1 MTGQISIAS
10 SPIRLLLAGVE
21 RAQADAIERAF
32 AASGTQVEIEAVA
45 TLREFRAAVVA
56 RPPDLA
62 IMDLNLP
69 DGHAAEVLV
78 VPPEAGPFPV
88 LVMIG
93 YGDEQVTVEAI
104 TAGAMDQIVKSPE
117 AFAAMPQTA
126 ARALHEWRL
135 LKECRRAESAL
146 RASEQRFRAVAY
158 SANDAIIIAD
168 GAGKILDWNRGA
180 GKIFGYTEVEAVG
193 QPLTLLLPPRFHD
206 PHRLGMVR
214 RQAGG
219 ESHLVDQTVELVG
232 RRKDGSEF
240 PLELSLAE
248 WATAA
253 DRFYTGIIRDIT
265 ERKRVEE
272 ALRQSEEQFRAIF
285 EVASVGVAQS
295 DIRTGRFLRVNQKL
309 CAITGYAAADLL
321 QRRFSEITHPDDRQ
335 SDWEAFQR
343 VVRGEQPDYHMEKRY
358 VRKDGSLVW
367 VNVNMTIIRD
377 AAGQPTRTVTMIEDI
392 TQRKLAEA
400 AMRESEMKFRCL
412 FESARD
418 AIMTLEPPSWRFTS
432 GNPATVKMFGAKNED
447 EFVSCGPWE
456 LSPERQPDG
465 RASDGKARAMI
476 ETALREGFHVFE
488 WTHRRI
494 GGEDF
499 PAEVLL
505 TRMEQGGRVLL
516 QAIVRDLTERKR
528 TEEELRRAEQKYRSI
543 FDNAVEGIFQTT
555 PEGKLL
561 AANPAVAR
569 IFGYASPEEL
579 MGGLTDIARQGY
591 VDPGRREEFKRLME
605 ARGTL
610 DGFEYLAYHND
621 GSQIWISEN
630 VRAVRDTA
638 GRVIC
643 YEGTMQDITERKR
656 TEKAFRALSERQEAI
671 LAAVPDLIMEVDNDK
686 VYTWANPAGLAFFG
700 PDVVG
705 KEADFYFAG
714 EQTAYDAVQPMFD
727 GNLDMVYVQSWQ
739 RRQDGE
745 KRLLAWWSRALK
757 DENGNIVGALSS
769 GRDITE
775 IKLAEEA
782 LHAKA
787 EELAQANLRLEAA
800 VARANRLAS
809 EAQAANLAKSQ
820 FLANMSHEI
829 RTPMNGVIGMT
840 GLLLDTGLSAEQ
852 RSYAEIVRTS
862 GAHLLGL
869 INGILDFS
877 KIEAGKLELET
888 LDFELRSLLEDTTE
902 ILAPQAREK
911 GLAFLYDLDPA
922 VPARLRGDPGRL
934 RQILVNLAGNAIK
947 FTARGEV
954 AIRVSVESETD
965 LLVTTRFEVRDTG
978 IGIPA
983 DKIELLFNPFQQV
996 DASTTRQY
1004 GGTGLGLAISTRLAA
1019 LLGGSIGVES
1029 VEGRGSTF
1037 WFTAVFDKL
1046 PPLPATESVLPTETQ
1061 SAVPPAQP
1069 VAVDGHRTRVLLVED
1084 NAINQTV
1091 ALKMLEKLGYRADAV
1106 ADGQEAITALETTP
1120 YDLVLMDVQMPVMDG
1135 FAATRAI
1142 RAGRTKALRPDLPII
1157 AMTAHAMEG
1166 DREKCLEVGM
1176 DDYVSKPVA
1185 LPALAAALERWLTRP
1200 RKTAAVENKTS
1211 PQ

>member
-1 MTGQISIAS
+1 MTGQIPIAT
-10 SPIRLLLAGVE
+10 PPLRLLLAETGL
-21 RAQADAIERAF
+21 AHASAIERAF
-32 AASGTQVEIEAVA
+32 AAGGTQVEIQAVA
-45 TLREFRAAVVA
+45 TLREFRAAAAA

-69 DGHAAEVLV
+69 DGNAAEVLM
-78 VPPEAGPFPV
+78 VPPETGPFPV
-88 LVMIG
+88 FVMTSH
-93 YGDEQVTVEAI
+93 GDPPVTVEAI
-104 TAGAMDQIVKSPE
+104 TAGAMAYFVKSPK
-117 AFAAMPQTA
+117 AIAALPQTV
-126 ARALHEWRL
+126 ARTLHDWRL
-135 LKECRRAESAL
+135 LKECRQAATAL
-146 RASEQRFRAVAY
+146 RMSEQRFRAVAY

-168 GAGKILDWNRGA
+168 GAGKIVDWNRGA
-180 GKIFGYTEVEAVG
+180 GKIFGYTEAEVVG
-193 QPLTLLLPPRFHD
+193 EPLTLLLPPRYRD
-206 PHRLGMVR
+206 AHRDGMLR
-214 RQAGG
+214 LQAGG
-219 ESHLVDQTVELVG
+219 EPHVVGQTVELAG
-232 RRKDGSEF
+232 LRKDGSEF

-248 WATAA
+248 WTSVS

-272 ALRQSEEQFRAIF
+272 ALRQSEEQSRAIF
-285 EVASVGVAQS
+285 EAASVGVAQS

-309 CAITGYAAADLL
+309 CAITGYSAADLL

-343 VVRGEQPDYHMEKRY
+343 VVRGEQPDYRMEKRY
-358 VRKDGSLVW
+358 VRADGSLVW
-367 VNVNMTIIRD
+367 VNVNMTIVRD
-377 AAGQPTRTVTMIEDI
+377 AAGQPTRTATTIEDI
-392 TQRKLAEA
+392 TQRKQAEA
-400 AMRESEMKFRCL
+400 ALQESEVRFRCL

-432 GNPATVKMFGAKNED
+432 GNPATVQMFGARNEA
-447 EFVSCGPWE
+447 EFVARGPWE

-465 RASDGKARAMI
+465 RASDEKARAMI
-476 ETALREGFHVFE
+476 ETAVREGFHVFK

-505 TRMEQGGRVLL
+505 TRMEQGGEVLL
-516 QAIVRDLTERKR
+516 QAIVRDITERKR
-528 TEEELRRAEQKYRSI
+528 AEEELRRAEQKYRSI

-579 MGGLTDIARQGY
+579 MGEMRDVARQGY
-591 VDPGRREEFKRLME
+591 ADPTRREEFKRLME
-605 ARGTL
+605 ERGTL
-610 DGFEYLAYHND
+610 DGFEYQAYRKD
-621 GSQIWISEN
+621 GTLIWISEN
-630 VRAVRDTA
+630 VRVVRDAA
-638 GRVIC
+638 GRVVC
-643 YEGTMQDITERKR
+643 YEGTMQDVTERKR
-656 TEKAFRALSERQEAI
+656 NEKAFQALTKRQEAI
-671 LAAVPDLIMEVDNDK
+671 LAAVPDLLMEVDNRK

-700 PDVVG
+700 ADVVG
-705 KEADFYFAG
+705 KEASFYFAG
-714 EQTAYDAVQPMFD
+714 DQGTYDAVQPMFD
-727 GNLDMVYVQSWQ
+727 GDRDKVYVQSWQ
-739 RRQDGE
+739 RRRDGE
-745 KRLLAWWSRALK
+745 KRLLAWWCRALK
-757 DENGNIVGALSS
+757 DANGKIIGALSS

-782 LHAKA
+782 LHEKA
-787 EELAQANLRLEAA
+787 GELAQANLRLETA
-800 VARANRLAS
+800 VRRANQLAR

-840 GLLLDTGLSAEQ
+840 GLLLDTELSDEQ
-852 RSYAEIVRTS
+852 RSYAEAVRTS

-888 LDFELRSLLEDTTE
+888 LDFELPSVLEDIAE
-902 ILAPQAREK
+902 ILAPPAREK
-911 GLAFLYDLDPA
+911 GLAFLCHIDPA

-954 AIRVSVESETD
+954 ALHVSMNSETD
-965 LLVTTRFEVRDTG
+965 QQLVARFEVRDTG

-983 DKIELLFNPFQQV
+983 DKIELLFSPFQQV

-1004 GGTGLGLAISTRLAA
+1004 GGTGLGLAICTRLVA
-1019 LLGGSIGVES
+1019 LLGGEIGVES

-1037 WFTAVFDKL
+1037 WFTAVFEKL
-1046 PPLPATESVLPTETQ
+1046 PPLPAGA
-1061 SAVPPAQP
+1061 SAAAQTPLAVSPARAMTVGGP
-1069 VAVDGHRTRVLLVED
+1069 RARVLLVED

-1091 ALKMLEKLGYRADAV
+1091 ALKMLEKLGHRADAV
-1106 ADGQEAITALETTP
+1106 ADGQEAISALETTP

-1135 FAATRAI
+1135 FAATQSI
-1142 RAGRTKALRPDLPII
+1142 RSGRTKVLKRDIPII
-1157 AMTAHAMEG
+1157 AMTAHALDG
-1166 DREKCLEVGM
+1166 DREKCLKAGM
-1176 DDYVSKPVA
+1176 DDYVTKPVA
-1185 LPALAAALERWLTRP
+1185 LAALTAVLERWLTRP
-1200 RKTAAVENKTS
+1200 QKTATTENEHPRS
-1211 PQ
+1211 